1 MNSNIDENKLARQL
15 LGIEKWKEN
24 KGIGTLH
31 YYTGV
36 GKTYAAILAINK
48 MLNRNPALVIIGV
61 VPGEDLKKQWDIDLD
76 NHLEQKSFRSN
87 VHIYVIN
94 TAVKTRF
101 KCNLLIL
108 DEIDAYYSDE
118 RIQWI
123 KSCQYQYIL
132 GLTATYEDHMNQRH
146 LIMNTIC
153 PVIDKIDEE
162 EALANNYISKFFEYN
177 LSCELTKDEQSNYGH
192 YSKIIGDNM
201 NKFGKR
207 NPLGLAGYCLAG
219 NKKEDKGNMVYCF
232 MWAQKMG
239 WSRDLDLSIQ
249 KNRELNDLWS
259 PNKIV
264 GYARTL
270 MDAIRER
277 KDILYNAENKL
288 KLTVEIINK
297 YPRLKT
303 ICFSQST
310 IFADKLAKRINEDM
324 FNTGKAVVYHS
335 KLDTI
340 KELNLKGKLVK
351 IGAVRLK
358 RRAVDAIKSGDA
370 RIISTASALDKGF
383 NVKDIRLG
391 ITTSSTQNPTQHKQ
405 RGGRVKRIESYTED
419 ITVLIVNIY
428 AKDTQD
434 EAWLIKRQSKSRNK
448 VYWIDEVSRITY
460 EPKQRGFEIKNL

>member
-1 MNSNIDENKLARQL
+1 MNNIDENKLKRQL
-15 LGIEKWKEN
+15 EGIEKWKDN
-24 KGIGTLH
+24 KGIGTLNWF
-31 YYTGV
+31 TGV
-36 GKTYAAILAINK
+36 GKTYGAILIINRILRK
-48 MLNRNPALVIIGV
+48 NPALPIIVI

-76 NHLEQKSFRSN
+76 NDLEEKSFKAN
-87 VHIYVIN
+87 IHVYVIN
-94 TAVKTRF
+94 TAIKTRF
-101 KCNLLIL
+101 RVGLMIL

-118 RIQWI
+118 RIAWI
-123 KSCQYQYIL
+123 RSCQYQFLL
-132 GLTATYEDHMNQRH
+132 GLSATYKDEMNQRH
-146 LIMNTIC
+146 LIMDTIC
-153 PVIDKIDEE
+153 PVVDEINEE

-177 LSCELTKDEQSNYGH
+177 LSCELTKNEQSNYEH

-207 NPLGLAGYCLAG
+207 NPLVLAGYCLSG
-219 NKKEDKGNMVYCF
+219 NKKEGKGNMEYCF
-232 MWAQKMG
+232 MWAGRMG
-239 WSRDLDLSIQ
+239 WTRDLDLSIQ
-249 KNRELNDLWS
+249 KNRELNEMWS

-264 GYARTL
+264 GYAKTL
-270 MDAIRER
+270 MEAIRER

-288 KLTVEIINK
+288 RLAVDIINK

-310 IFADKLAKRINEDM
+310 TFADKLAKKINENV
-324 FNTGKAVVYHS
+324 FTTGKVVVYHS
-335 KLDTI
+335 KLETI
-340 KELNLKGKLVK
+340 KELNDKGKLIK

-358 RRAVDAIKSGDA
+358 RRAVDAIKSGNA

-434 EAWLIKRQSKSRNK
+434 EAWLIKRQSKSKNK
-448 VYWIDEVSRITY
+448 VYWVDEVSRITY
-460 EPKQRGFEIKNL
+460 EPQPRGFEIKNL